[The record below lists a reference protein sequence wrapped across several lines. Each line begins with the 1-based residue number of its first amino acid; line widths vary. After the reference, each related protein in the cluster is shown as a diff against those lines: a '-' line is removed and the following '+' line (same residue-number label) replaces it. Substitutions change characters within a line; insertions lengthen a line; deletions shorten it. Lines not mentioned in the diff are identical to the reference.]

1 MGNLKEQ
8 VAKLL
13 DEMEFSYDI
22 NEGKHL
28 FYFDVATKRAD
39 VSVNI
44 CYDEESQCLYN
55 LSCLT
60 FNLPE
65 ECKAALLCK
74 INEIHNSS
82 LSAAHLYLD
91 NDGNRLS
98 AQAVIDVP
106 KGGVDKDVFGYFLC
120 APGNMLDEYFDEIM
134 KVAFGHGEAD
144 IQAAKADGAVA
155 DADAT
160 GCNDG
165 ERPS

>member
-1 MGNLKEQ
+1 M
-8 VAKLL
+8 
-13 DEMEFSYDI
+13 
-22 NEGKHL
+22 
-28 FYFDVATKRAD
+28 
-39 VSVNI
+39 
-44 CYDEESQCLYN
+44 
-55 LSCLT
+55 
-60 FNLPE
+60 
-65 ECKAALLCK
+65 LCK

-82 LSAAHLYLD
+82 SSAAHLYLD

-98 AQAVIDVP
+98 AQTVMYVP
-106 KGGVDKDVFGYFLC
+106 SGEVDKEVFKYLLS
-120 APGNMLDEYFDEIM
+120 APANMLEEYFDEIM

>member
-1 MGNLKEQ
+1 MENLKEQ

-13 DEMEFSYDI
+13 DEIEFSYNI
-22 NEGKHL
+22 NEERQL
-28 FYFDVATKRAD
+28 FYFDVVTERAD

-44 CYDEESQCLYN
+44 CYDEENQCLYN
-55 LSCLT
+55 FSCLT

-65 ECKAALLCK
+65 ERKAALLCK

-82 LSAAHLYLD
+82 SSAAHLYLD
-91 NDGNRLS
+91 NDGNRVSAQTVMYVPSGEVDKEVFKYLLS
-98 AQAVIDVP
+98 APA
-106 KGGVDKDVFGYFLC
+106 
-120 APGNMLDEYFDEIM
+120 NMLEEYFDEIM
-134 KVAFGHGEAD
+134 KVAFAHGEAD